1 MGLRND
7 PEYVRLECFLRSNS
21 DNHSTATFSNLE
33 NHPRVITARS
43 SKPVP
48 KIRLDPKTGLPSV
61 VEEDSKRKQLQPD
74 SSATDS
80 EEEDSRRTSAAAP
93 SGSCTDATTAV
104 RVTIARSKNETAEE
118 KKARKQAVKAERQAR
133 RSEKKTTRETFSK
146 ETKRQVQS
154 LADKE
159 KTKVRKL

>member
-7 PEYVRLECFLRSNS
+7 LEYVRSLSVIESAS
-21 DNHSTATFSNLE
+21 DDHSTATFSNLE
-33 NHPRVITARS
+33 NHPRVIKARN

-61 VEEDSKRKQLQPD
+61 VEDKPARKQPQSD
-74 SSATDS
+74 SSGTDD
-80 EEEDSRRTSAAAP
+80 EDNSRRMSSPVNLGLWADTW
-93 SGSCTDATTAV
+93 TAV
-104 RVTIARSKNETAEE
+104 RVTIARPKEETAEE

-133 RSEKKTTRETFSK
+133 RSEKKTTRESFSK

-154 LADKE
+154 LADRE